1 SAYRR
6 QEHHQV
12 CAARECAAGAE
23 MLPSLVRTGRAPL
36 RRLVSTFYSPR
47 ALSPRVPYA
56 IGGGGGGNLPLYAF
70 SSPSRDGAC
79 GRASG
84 ARRGMSFCSRTVDV
98 GDETPSSSAAADAD
112 TSAPYLSVRIRCRRQ
127 DAEVLSEA
135 LLCFGASSVTVDDI
149 ADAGNLEEISITSIY
164 ADGEDVDSSVSSAAS
179 SAGLNYSPVYETS
192 AGKLC
197 DWMTNVQETYESIEV
212 ADGLCVV
219 PKWRTPPD
227 SQATNIIINP
237 GLAFGM
243 GEHPTTKLC
252 LLLLREVI
260 KGGEH
265 VLDYGTGTGVLGIAA
280 LKMGAALATGIDID
294 PQAII
299 SASENLLLNGLGS
312 NQMPIYLVPTNPQHS
327 SFPSAADKSEQNKL
341 TNNLDLK
348 SSRGTYDVV
357 AANILLNPLLEL
369 VEDIVGY
376 AKPGGLVAV
385 SGILEEQ
392 VPKVKE
398 VYSTY
403 LDRISVLEM
412 DGWAC
417 LQGTRRV

>member
-1 SAYRR
+1 LTICGSDVSPAT
-6 QEHHQV
+6 V
-12 CAARECAAGAE
+12 WDNLSPKE
-23 MLPSLVRTGRAPL
+23 MLT
-36 RRLVSTFYSPR
+36 
-47 ALSPRVPYA
+47 
-56 IGGGGGGNLPLYAF
+56 
-70 SSPSRDGAC
+70 
-79 GRASG
+79 
-84 ARRGMSFCSRTVDV
+84 M
-98 GDETPSSSAAADAD
+98 
-112 TSAPYLSVRIRCRRQ
+112 Q
-127 DAEVLSEA
+127 
-135 LLCFGASSVTVDDI
+135 
-149 ADAGNLEEISITSIY
+149 ISIISIY

-192 AGKLC
+192 VGKQC
-197 DWMTNVQETYESIEV
+197 DWVATVQETCESTEV
-212 ADGLCVV
+212 ADGLWVV

-227 SQATNIIINP
+227 PQATNIIINP
-237 GLAFGM
+237 GLAFGT

-294 PQAII
+294 PQAIT
-299 SASENLLLNGLGS
+299 SASENLILNGLHS
-312 NQMPIYLVPTNPQHS
+312 NQMPVFLVPMNAQPS
-327 SFPSAADKSEQNKL
+327 SFPNAVDKSEENKL
-341 TNNLDLK
+341 INNPDLK

-376 AKPGGLVAV
+376 AKHGGVVAI

-392 VPKVKE
+392 VPKVKD

-403 LDRISVLEM
+403 LDSISVSKI

-417 LQGTRRV
+417 LQGMRRV

>member
-1 SAYRR
+1 
-6 QEHHQV
+6 
-12 CAARECAAGAE
+12 

-56 IGGGGGGNLPLYAF
+56 INGGGNLPLYAV

-84 ARRGMSFCSRTVDV
+84 ARWGMSFCSCAVDV
-98 GDETPSSSAAADAD
+98 GDETHSSSAAAGAD
-112 TSAPYLSVRIRCRRQ
+112 PTAPYLSVRIRCRRQ

-149 ADAGNLEEISITSIY
+149 ADAGTHAGNLDEISITSIY
-164 ADGEDVDSSVSSAAS
+164 ADGEDVDYSVSSAAS

-192 AGKLC
+192 VGNLC
-197 DWMTNVQETYESIEV
+197 DWVATVQETYESTEV
-212 ADGLCVV
+212 ADGLWII

-227 SQATNIIINP
+227 PQATNIIINP
-237 GLAFGM
+237 GFAFGT

-252 LLLLREVI
+252 LLLLWEVI

-299 SASENLLLNGLGS
+299 SASENLLLNGLCS
-312 NQMPIYLVPTNPQHS
+312 NQMPVYLLPTNSQPS
-327 SFPSAADKSEQNKL
+327 SFPSGIDKSEENKL
-341 TNNLDLK
+341 NNNLDLK
-348 SSRGTYDVV
+348 SLRGTYDVV

-376 AKPGGLVAV
+376 AKPGGIVAV